1 MVEARVRLFCHV
13 RRSLLEALIRID
25 KVEDSPIVRDRTPRI
40 TIDETIKKKDLNGLS
55 EDMVFD
61 ITQ

>member
-40 TIDETIKKKDLNGLS
+40 TIDETIKKR
-55 EDMVFD
+55 
-61 ITQ
+61 T